1 MRGFQ
6 VIAMAALAWGLT
18 GIGAWAQTPPPPP
31 NAAPPTAP
39 SSTPRHG
46 LFRRHPKSVA
56 GSLTPIPG
64 GIVGNKNTHVYH
76 LPGDQGNLPS
86 AKNRVYFHNEAEA
99 QAAGYHAAK
108 HRGIRAAAH
117 PRRRAPG
124 RGVPPPPPASNA
136 PPAPPSGQ

>member
-1 MRGFQ
+1 MVPSNSVYHPRSLTGGGRRHLPNRRRTRRAARGDSAAGTQAAVGSLLEPDCSREERTMRSYR

-18 GIGAWAQTPPPPP
+18 GIGARAQTPPPPPP
-31 NAAPPTAP
+31 NAAPSTAP

-76 LPGDQGNLPS
+76 LPGDQ
-86 AKNRVYFHNEAEA
+86 
-99 QAAGYHAAK
+99 
-108 HRGIRAAAH
+108 
-117 PRRRAPG
+117 
-124 RGVPPPPPASNA
+124 
-136 PPAPPSGQ
+136 